1 MSALDMVYKNRS
13 WDELVIMA
21 AGLTF
26 AILVAVLYGS
36 VAQIEVAETD
46 KNSRVV
52 RDAKASFTGIW
63 VMMIIIAALFG
74 LRFANIQ
81 PFTLLINKITKKA

>member
-1 MSALDMVYKNRS
+1 MSAMDMIYRNRS

-26 AILVAVLYGS
+26 AILVLVLYGS
-36 VAQIEVAETD
+36 VAQIEVAESD
-46 KNSRVV
+46 KNSTAV

-63 VMMIIIAALFG
+63 VMMIIIGLLFG
-74 LRFANIQ
+74 LRFAGVQ
-81 PFTLLINKITKKA
+81 PVTMLVNKITRRV

>member
-1 MSALDMVYKNRS
+1 MVYKNRS

-26 AILVAVLYGS
+26 AILVLVLYGS
-36 VAQIEVAETD
+36 VSQIEVADSD
-46 KNSRVV
+46 KNSTAV

-63 VMMIIIAALFG
+63 VMMIIIGALFG
-74 LRFANIQ
+74 LRFAGVQ
-81 PFTLLINKITKKA
+81 PVTVLVDLVKSKLKKA

>member
-1 MSALDMVYKNRS
+1 MIYKNRS

-26 AILVAVLYGS
+26 AILVLVLYGS
-36 VAQIEVAETD
+36 VAQIEVAEED
-46 KNSRVV
+46 KNSIAV

-63 VMMIIIAALFG
+63 VMMIIIAVLFG
-74 LRFANIQ
+74 LRFANVQ
-81 PFTLLINKITKKA
+81 PVTLLVEAIKKMTAKKA